1 MAEPNDDV
9 PRIPD
14 YGSGVY
20 RRRIHIER
28 VEQDGHGGV
37 VVGELEDDFHHFRTR
52 VTHDG
57 HKVTAI
63 EGEGLR
69 IPWTTCAGAGAPLE
83 ALCGAPLLP
92 SAVDVARHT
101 DVRLQCTHLYDAAVL
116 AVANAAR
123 GHAHR
128 IYDATIPDRND
139 GRACVTLARD
149 GTIVLAWHV
158 NGMQI
163 TEPAPYAGQGMLAG
177 FVRWCY
183 ATLDIEDAEAAQVL
197 RRAVFIA
204 LGRQYDFDRIPRA
217 GGFAGVA
224 GRCHTFN
231 EDRIEEATRVHGT
244 VRYLRD
250 VDPDTLAAARP
261 SGDQGRVH

>member
-20 RRRIHIER
+20 RRRIRIELIEVR
-28 VEQDGHGGV
+28 GQGGV
-37 VVGELEDDFHHFRTR
+37 VVGELEDDFHHFRAY

-57 HKVTAI
+57 SKVTAI

-69 IPWTTCAGAGAPLE
+69 IPWTTCADAGDPLD
-83 ALCGAPLLP
+83 ALRGAPLLP
-92 SAVDVARHT
+92 SAADVARHA

-123 GHAHR
+123 GHAR
-128 IYDATIPDRND
+128 RVYDATIPDRND
-139 GRACVTLARD
+139 GRAGVTLACN
-149 GTIVLAWHV
+149 GTSVLEWQMD
-158 NGMQI
+158 GMQI
-163 TEPAPYAGQGMLAG
+163 TEPAPYAGQGLLAG
-177 FVRWCY
+177 FVRWCN
-183 ATLDIEDAEAAQVL
+183 ATLDVETAEAAQVL
-197 RRAVFIA
+197 RRALFIG

-217 GGFAGVA
+217 GDFAGVA

-231 EDRIEEATRVHGT
+231 DGRIEQAGRVPGT
-244 VRYLRD
+244 VRNLRD
-250 VDPDTLAAARP
+250 VAPDTLADAPRTAGRGP
-261 SGDQGRVH
+261 S